1 MQDYKLPVSYTHL
14 HEVTGDEK
22 YITTSIVKLK
32 SELKPM
38 FYQTHKSCL
47 VNLDNVREI
56 DYSTSTI
63 YFKNGDTTNLIAPSA
78 RKGLKQ
84 IVGEF

>member
-1 MQDYKLPVSYTHL
+1 MKLLEMKIYNNIYSKT
-14 HEVTGDEK
+14 
-22 YITTSIVKLK
+22 K

-38 FYQTHKSCL
+38 FYQTYKSCL

-63 YFKNGDTTNLIAPSA
+63 YFKNGDTTNLIALQQE
-78 RKGLKQ
+78 RG
-84 IVGEF
+84 